1 MKRNL
6 VIFSILGVALIGLG
20 GCTFLQP
27 IVDAFG
33 GPAAVV
39 EGAETIVKD
48 LIPFP
53 FNQLVHPLFAAVGLL
68 FKGDG

>member
-6 VIFSILGVALIGLG
+6 VIMSILGVALIGLG
-20 GCTFLQP
+20 GCQMLQS
-27 IVDAFG
+27 IADAFG

-53 FNQLVHPLFAAVGLL
+53 FNQLVHPLFVVAGLFL
-68 FKGDG
+68 KGDG